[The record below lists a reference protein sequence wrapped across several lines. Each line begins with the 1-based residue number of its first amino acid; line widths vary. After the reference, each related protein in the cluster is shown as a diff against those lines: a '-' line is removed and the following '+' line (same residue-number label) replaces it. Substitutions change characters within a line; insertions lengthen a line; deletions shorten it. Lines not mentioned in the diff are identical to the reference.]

1 MPPATPPL
9 SLLTF
14 APMVDSET
22 SRFILRHYGISYRER
37 PHVFGWGSLLALW
50 HGATLRVPLLYG
62 DGIRLAGPRAMVDH
76 FDALSGRETM
86 LIPTRQPMRTQV
98 EADWELFNGEL
109 AAHVPVVAYYHLL
122 PHPEILTEPFFRGV
136 PKSEHVAF
144 GRSYPVQRALLT
156 LLLRLG
162 PGRADDALRRIRL
175 IFDHVDRRIAGG
187 RRHLVGDGVTL
198 SDLSLA
204 AAAAPLL
211 LPEGYRAPIP
221 TLDTMPGPMQAIV
234 AEMRRHPAAAF
245 IARIY
250 SENPPAE

>member
-1 MPPATPPL
+1 
-9 SLLTF
+9 
-14 APMVDSET
+14 
-22 SRFILRHYGISYRER
+22 
-37 PHVFGWGSLLALW
+37 
-50 HGATLRVPLLYG
+50 
-62 DGIRLAGPRAMVDH
+62 
-76 FDALSGRETM
+76 
-86 LIPTRQPMRTQV
+86 
-98 EADWELFNGEL
+98 
-109 AAHVPVVAYYHLL
+109 
-122 PHPEILTEPFFRGV
+122 
-136 PKSEHVAF
+136 
-144 GRSYPVQRALLT
+144 VQRALLT

-162 PGRADDALRRIRL
+162 PGRADDALTRIRL
-175 IFDHVDRRIAGG
+175 IFDHVHRRIAGG

-250 SENPPAE
+250 SENLPAE